1 MIEFDREEH
10 NNNIPVAKIT
20 VIGVGGAG
28 GNTVNCMIQSEYEGV
43 NFICVNTDA
52 QALKLSQAPVKIQI
66 GQKSTKGLGAG
77 ANPDMGK
84 KAAEE
89 DLEKVLESVGQADI
103 VFLTGG
109 MGGGTGSGAL
119 PVIVQALKER
129 GILTIV
135 VITKPFAFEG
145 KRRLGIADQAIS
157 KIKTFADTL
166 LIIPNQKLLDLVD
179 EKVSMI
185 DGFAMINEVLNQ
197 SVKGISDIITRAG
210 HINVD
215 FADVR
220 EIMRDQGLAVMGT
233 GRASGADRAR
243 KAALAAISS
252 PILENMNIAGAR
264 GVLLN
269 ITGGVDLGLHEISQ
283 AASVIYEQ
291 ADEQAN
297 IILGSVI
304 DNSMGDEIAVTVIA
318 TGFKTAEVAAA
329 SPAEPAKLEVKH
341 VDLIPAH
348 AEPVKTAVFQEAAR
362 EVVVEKKPEVV
373 ITPVVEKVYVAAPQ
387 AQPVYQEVVAAKV
400 VVEEPVVV
408 AKPQEYV
415 ELVQE
420 YKAPVAQDIVAQ
432 LVQENL
438 KVEAVAVEQEFVQ
451 KVEPVKEVAQERNAH
466 YFIPQKQEQPTSS
479 VQHYHENKAAH
490 IDVKDLDVPAFMRKQ
505 AKEKMNA
512 E

>member
-1 MIEFDREEH
+1 MIEFDREEY
-10 NNNIPVAKIT
+10 NNHIPVAKIT

-89 DLEKVLESVGQADI
+89 DLEKVIEAVDQSDI

-119 PVIVQALKER
+119 PVIVEALKER

-135 VITKPFAFEG
+135 VITKPFSFEG
-145 KRRLGIADQAIS
+145 KRRLGIAEQAIA
-157 KIKTFADTL
+157 KIKAFADTL

-269 ITGGVDLGLHEISQ
+269 ITGGTDLGLHEISQ

-318 TGFKTAEVAAA
+318 TGFKSAPESVSSGSSSSKIEIRHAEV
-329 SPAEPAKLEVKH
+329 
-341 VDLIPAH
+341 IPAH
-348 AEPVKTAVFQEAAR
+348 VELVK
-362 EVVVEKKPEVV
+362 EVVFKESV
-373 ITPVVEKVYVAAPQ
+373 VVEKVYDLALQEQTAPLQVVVAEKAIIQEPVIHAKIQENSEIKQEYTQ
-387 AQPVYQEVVAAKV
+387 APVYQQPEKIVHIAPVVEQIKQEAQEYEESVQEVVK
-400 VVEEPVVV
+400 
-408 AKPQEYV
+408 
-415 ELVQE
+415 
-420 YKAPVAQDIVAQ
+420 
-432 LVQENL
+432 
-438 KVEAVAVEQEFVQ
+438 EFV
-451 KVEPVKEVAQERNAH
+451 QERNAH
-466 YFIPQKQEQPTSS
+466 YFIPQKQEQQQPVSH
-479 VQHYHENKAAH
+479 VQQYQEHKQSHTA
-490 IDVKDLDVPAFMRKQ
+490 IDVKDLDIQAFMRKQ
-505 AKEKMNA
+505 AKEKVND

>member
-43 NFICVNTDA
+43 NFIGVNTDA

-89 DLEKVLESVGQADI
+89 DLEKVLEAVGEADI

-135 VITKPFAFEG
+135 VITKPFEFEG
-145 KRRLGIADQAIS
+145 KRRLGIAEQAIA
-157 KIKTFADTL
+157 KIKAFADTL

-269 ITGGVDLGLHEISQ
+269 ITGGIDLGLHEISQ

-304 DNSMGDEIAVTVIA
+304 DDSMGDEIAVTVIA
-318 TGFKTAEVAAA
+318 TGFKSAQNGEGASVEPATKIEVKPADVIPAQPQKQEVAFVQ
-329 SPAEPAKLEVKH
+329 P
-341 VDLIPAH
+341 
-348 AEPVKTAVFQEAAR
+348 
-362 EVVVEKKPEVV
+362 VVVEK
-373 ITPVVEKVYVAAPQ
+373 
-387 AQPVYQEVVAAKV
+387 V
-400 VVEEPVVV
+400 VVQEPLIQ
-408 AKPQEYV
+408 AHV
-415 ELVQE
+415 EAPVEVKQE
-420 YKAPVAQDIVAQ
+420 YKAPVQQQPYQQSYQQAYQQPQQATPRVEQ
-432 LVQENL
+432 PVQEY
-438 KVEAVAVEQEFVQ
+438 K
-451 KVEPVKEVAQERNAH
+451 EPVKEVAKEVVQERRDVH
-466 YFIPQKQEQPTSS
+466 YFIPQKQEQPAAPA
-479 VQHYHENKAAH
+479 QHYTEHKSTA
-490 IDVKDLDVPAFMRKQ
+490 IDVKDLDIPAFMRKQ